1 MTRAVILAALLCGLC
16 APRAARA
23 SCGFYV
29 GASEQPRFDDA
40 THVVLMRVG
49 TRTVVSMQ
57 PHYRG
62 PADAFALVVPV
73 PASVQERDVRVLSP
87 EVFDVVERIGAPR
100 LVKYWERD
108 PCSPDVEAAPTAPGA
123 APAREESREVT
134 RDADASL
141 DGAKSA
147 AEVRVDARF
156 AAGEY
161 RISIVAASDAAAF
174 DAWLRAEKY
183 QLPASAEP
191 LLAPYL
197 ARGMKLLVARVDP
210 AKVHFDGDRAVLSPL
225 RFHYD
230 SERFELPIRIGLASS
245 DGTQDLIVD
254 ILAPHQR
261 YRVANDPNVT
271 IPTNLSVDRAVR
283 VQFAAFYNA
292 LFDATLER
300 HPDAVITEYAW
311 NATTCDPCPGPTL
324 DRADFDTL
332 GADVI
337 DRANT
342 SPAEDFVLTRLH
354 LRYGKDVKEDLE
366 LVPAPPIAG
375 GREHVGA
382 SGLFEQAAQPA
393 PHDSFQARY
402 VIRHPWLG
410 PLRCANP
417 VRGRWGAQDGG
428 EAEFPAPPRRGRG
441 ALYRLPRSD
450 LQPALG
456 LAFAP
461 RDAVV
466 LAHALAQDVP
476 AVDVSVADHGE
487 MLAPAVPASTPGGE
501 GGCNANASGSGVPLV
516 LLFVAVRRRRRRLV
530 D

>member
-1 MTRAVILAALLCGLC
+1 MTRVVILVALLCGLC

-23 SCGFYV
+23 SCGFYATTS
-29 GASEQPRFDDA
+29 GQPAFDDA

-49 TRTVVSMQ
+49 TRTVVSLQ

-62 PADAFALVVPV
+62 PAEAFALVVPV
-73 PASVQERDVRVLSP
+73 PAGVQERDVRVLAP
-87 EVFDVVERIGAPR
+87 DVLDVVERIGAPR
-100 LVKYWERD
+100 LVEYWERD
-108 PCSPDVEAAPTAPGA
+108 PCAPETDAVPSEAAAK
-123 APAREESREVT
+123 PAREDSQDTT
-134 RDADASL
+134 RDAD
-141 DGAKSA
+141 DGTKPA

-210 AKVHFDGDRAVLSPL
+210 AKVRFDGDRALLSPL

-254 ILAPHQR
+254 VLAPHQR
-261 YRVANDPNVT
+261 YRVANEPNVT
-271 IPTNLSVDRAVR
+271 IPTNVTVDRSVR

-292 LFDATLER
+292 LFDATLEQ

-311 NATTCDPCPGPTL
+311 AATTCDPCPGPAL
-324 DRADFDTL
+324 DRADFDAL
-332 GADVI
+332 GADVV
-337 DRANT
+337 DRTAAT
-342 SPAEDFVLTRLH
+342 EDFVLTRLH
-354 LRYGKDVKEDLE
+354 LRYGKDVTEDLE

-375 GREHVGA
+375 GREHVSA
-382 SGLFEQAAQPA
+382 SGLLDQDAQPA
-393 PHDSFQARY
+393 SHDSFQARY
-402 VIRHPWLG
+402 AIRHPWLG

-417 VRGRWGAQDGG
+417 VRERWGAQDGG

-487 MLAPAVPASTPGGE
+487 MLAPAVPAST
-501 GGCNANASGSGVPLV
+501 
-516 LLFVAVRRRRRRLV
+516 
-530 D
+530 